1 MATTK
6 WIADPDRSEVLF
18 NTTHLLLQNITGYF
32 RKIKLEVATEEDDFT
47 KFYGI
52 VFTAKIDSLD
62 TSDKER
68 DAYLKSA
75 GFFDSS
81 KYPILKFVGKKYLNS
96 FDEDKLIGNLTIKNI
111 TRPIELLV
119 EFSGKTIEPDGLTKV
134 GFSVHGEINRK
145 DFDLTATTMA
155 DLGSLLIGEEVSF
168 NAEIQLMKLVE
179 EPVLKST

>member
-6 WIADPDRSEVLF
+6 WIADPESSEVLF

-32 RKIKLEVATEEDDFT
+32 REIQLEVATEEDDFT

-68 DAYLKSA
+68 DGYLKSA

-81 KYPILKFVGKKYLNS
+81 KYPLLKFIGKKYLDS
-96 FDEDKLIGNLTIKNI
+96 FGEDKLIGNLTIKNI
-111 TRPIELLV
+111 TRPIELHV
-119 EFSGKTIEPDGLTKV
+119 EFSGKTIEPDGLAKV
-134 GFSVHGEINRK
+134 GFSVQGEINRK
-145 DFDLTATTMA
+145 DFDLNAATMA
-155 DLGSLLIGEEVSF
+155 DLGSLLIGEEVRF
-168 NAEIQLMKLVE
+168 NAEIQLIKLVD
-179 EPVLKST
+179 EPVLKSP